1 MDPAFW
7 DGRYG
12 RGEYFYGTEPND
24 FLKERASVFT
34 PGGEV
39 LCLAD
44 GEGRNGVFLA
54 TLGMRVTA
62 VDLSPVGL
70 EKAEKLA
77 SDRGVSIETVV
88 ADLAVWD
95 LGADRWDAIV
105 SIWAHL
111 PAVVRSALHPRI
123 ARAVRPGGVL
133 FIEHYHPHQIPYQ
146 TGGPPDPTMML
157 TLEEIDRDFPDWER
171 VHTFEGERDV
181 QEGAGHG
188 GLSYVTQAILR
199 RPS

>member
-7 DGRYG
+7 NGRYG
-12 RGEYFYGTEPND
+12 GGDYFYGTEPND
-24 FLKERASVFT
+24 FLKDRAPVFAA
-34 PGGEV
+34 GGEV

-62 VDLSPVGL
+62 VDVSPVGL
-70 EKAEKLA
+70 EKATRLA
-77 SDRGVSIETVV
+77 SERGVTIDTVV

-95 LGADRWDAIV
+95 LGVDRWDAVV

-111 PAVVRSALHPRI
+111 PVPVRAALHPKI
-123 ARAVRPGGVL
+123 ARAVRPGGLL
-133 FIEHYHPHQIPYQ
+133 FVEHYHPNQIPYK

-157 TLEEIDRDFPDWER
+157 TLEELDRDFPDWER
-171 VHTFEGERDV
+171 VHTFEGEREV
-181 QEGAGHG
+181 HEGAGHG

-199 RPS
+199 RPR